1 MVMTNAERQKRWRER
16 HPLEVKKLKEKWLE
30 KKGLTWAA
38 YKRYWRMRH
47 PEESQKRI
55 HTLTYYVKLA
65 GIDVD
70 NLKEKYPELQKLLN
84 TPYKELKRENNP
96 SYYFPSYSTYLVLK
110 PLRSSWIKPS
120 RILYCLY
127 ILNDKLS
134 EITGVSEK
142 ETEEA
147 IKELEKDF
155 AKNKSKKHDPM
166 IKAMEEGKFFSTN
179 TAKIKSNKILI
190 KPNTRN
196 LMRVRLSD
204 PISNHKGEKICPF
217 CNTSFRTWRRFDAH
231 LLWHKI
237 GKEDNIGFWQDG
249 GVIHFLKLKKHK
261 KDLTTPKEIINN
273 LENEYNKNLSDLKNS
288 IDSFLN

>member
-1 MVMTNAERQKRWRER
+1 MVMTNAERQKRWREL
-16 HPLEVKKLKEKWLE
+16 HPEKAKKLKKKWLE

-38 YKRYWRMRH
+38 YKRDWRMKH
-47 PEESQKRI
+47 PEEFKKKI
-55 HTLTYYVKLA
+55 HTLAYYVKLA

-96 SYYFPSYSTYLVLK
+96 SYYFPSYSTYLVLR

-120 RILYCLY
+120 RTLHCLY

-147 IKELEKDF
+147 IKEVENVL

-166 IKAMEEGKFFSTN
+166 IKAMEEDKFFSTN

-196 LMRVRLSD
+196 LMCVELSD
-204 PISNHKGEKICPF
+204 PISNHKGKRICEV
-217 CNTSFRTWRRFDAH
+217 CGKSFKTWRKLDAH
-231 LLWHKI
+231 FYWHQI
-237 GKEDNIGFWQDG
+237 GG
-249 GVIHFLKLKKHK
+249 
-261 KDLTTPKEIINN
+261 
-273 LENEYNKNLSDLKNS
+273 KNS
-288 IDSFLN
+288 IGYWREGSDIVSLVLKESKNDPTLEEINKDIERDFKDRLSNIVNEINSFLS

>member
-1 MVMTNAERQKRWRER
+1 MTNAERQKRWREL
-16 HPLEVKKLKEKWLE
+16 HPEKAKKLKKKWLE

-38 YKRYWRMRH
+38 YKRDWRMKH
-47 PEESQKRI
+47 PEEFKKRI
-55 HTLTYYVKLA
+55 HTLAYYVKLT

-84 TPYKELKRENNP
+84 TPYKELKGR
-96 SYYFPSYSTYLVLK
+96 YGFPLGYIKLA
-110 PLRSSWIKPS
+110 LRDLGYNVSSWIE
-120 RILYCLY
+120 RLRVLHCLD
-127 ILNDKLS
+127 ILNYEIKKL
-134 EITGVSEK
+134 TG
-142 ETEEA
+142 
-147 IKELEKDF
+147 ILEK
-155 AKNKSKKHDPM
+155 NLRRKKESEGQEEWKKKM
-166 IKAMEEGKFFSTN
+166 IKYVERLKNGPMLKAMIEGKFYPAN
-179 TAKIKSNKILI
+179 TAKT
-190 KPNTRN
+190 KPNTKN

-249 GVIHFLKLKKHK
+249 DAVHFLKLKKHK
-261 KDLTTPKEIINN
+261 KDLTTPKEIIKN